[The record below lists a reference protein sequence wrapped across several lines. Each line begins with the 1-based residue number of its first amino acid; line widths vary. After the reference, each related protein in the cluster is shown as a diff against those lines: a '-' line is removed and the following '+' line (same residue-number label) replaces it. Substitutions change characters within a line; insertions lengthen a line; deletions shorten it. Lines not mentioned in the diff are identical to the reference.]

1 MVVTTEGKNNI
12 SVKKTSKRRVLK
24 KNGTTKEKIVIVKK
38 SPIAVDHLNSISKS
52 VGFSC
57 VIMTIVVVAITP
69 SNTWILGPVIG
80 AMAIFGIA
88 MGYFSSK

>member
-1 MVVTTEGKNNI
+1 MVSQLENKIPVA
-12 SVKKTSKRRVLK
+12 KKSSKKKVLR

-38 SPIAVDHLNSISKS
+38 SPVAVDHLNSISKS
-52 VGFSC
+52 VGLSC
-57 VIMTIVVVAITP
+57 VVMTAIVIAITP

-88 MGYFSSK
+88 MGYFASK